1 MLMRLM
7 NDVIAEAV
15 GYEDEILNITLN
27 HELRVH
33 WNEGVIY
40 LMVYDALA
48 ALVSGRNLQFDL
60 NVTVELMNFTIAV
73 FKRNIV
79 GLYAITRD
87 QNNV

>member
-7 NDVIAEAV
+7 NNVVAEAV
-15 GYEDEILNITLN
+15 GYKYEIFAVKHSVYGSESAVLI
-27 HELRVH
+27 
-33 WNEGVIY
+33 

-60 NVTVELMNFTIAV
+60 NVTAGLHCFTFVV